1 MAGAKYADIR
11 EGARILKLARG
22 LTCNGVG
29 LEDLLLQECSKS
41 HVEVCDHS
49 FHAVEVENEVL
60 QMR

>member
-1 MAGAKYADIR
+1 MASAKYADIR
-11 EGARILKLARG
+11 EGTRVLKLPRG
-22 LTCNGVG
+22 LTCDSVG
-29 LEDLLLQECSKS
+29 LEDLLLQEGGES